1 MDRYKS
7 VEAILGNQNLTPIQS
22 IFGFYLLNETQC
34 NQCKQINTS
43 LNLTYNISLS
53 LDSALKE

>member
-1 MDRYKS
+1 
-7 VEAILGNQNLTPIQS
+7 VEAILGNQKLTPIQS